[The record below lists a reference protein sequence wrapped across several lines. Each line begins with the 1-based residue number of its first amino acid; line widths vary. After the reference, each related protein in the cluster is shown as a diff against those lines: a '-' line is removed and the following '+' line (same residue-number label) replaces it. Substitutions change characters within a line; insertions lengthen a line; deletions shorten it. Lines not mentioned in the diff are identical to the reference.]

1 VKDIVVLRGELRL
14 DGVEEFLD
22 ALRGDRE
29 TVLSFE
35 EFCYLC
41 KRRAEA
47 ALEVGIFA
55 FKFSNAAG
63 ELFDPL
69 ALRRRLL
76 CERRGSLPCA
86 DGACALLGGAA

>member
-1 VKDIVVLRGELRL
+1 MPC
-14 DGVEEFLD
+14 GVIERPCC
-22 ALRGDRE
+22 ALRNSAIFASG
-29 TVLSFE
+29 V
-35 EFCYLC
+35 
-41 KRRAEA
+41 RRR
-47 ALEVGIFA
+47 LEVGIFA